1 MAALDRES
9 LIVGIPNCPASDA
22 RAKASDAE
30 ASALASVD

>member
-1 MAALDRES
+1 MAALDFES
-9 LIVGIPNCPASDA
+9 SIVSILNCPASDA

>member
-1 MAALDRES
+1 MAAHDLES
-9 LIVGIPNCPASDA
+9 LIVGILNCPASDA